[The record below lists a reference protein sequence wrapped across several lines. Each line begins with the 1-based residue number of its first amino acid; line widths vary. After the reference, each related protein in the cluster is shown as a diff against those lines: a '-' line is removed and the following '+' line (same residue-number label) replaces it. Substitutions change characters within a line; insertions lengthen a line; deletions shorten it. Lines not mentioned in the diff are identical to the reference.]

1 MRAFILFLTL
11 TLLKAFNLHA
21 QTVDFAFTALLILN
35 TNNEGFSVCENFRKH
50 EKLKFLFHH
59 DQTCYYKAIFEE
71 SKADSVIIK
80 VGSDKDPVFD
90 SNTSLPEINLV
101 EYYHNFETAKR
112 EYLRT
117 FRQIQQELLSK
128 PQFYKSGKIDRFDD
142 KWSNDTSFLAK
153 ECCYDLPEFYVYK
166 HFQIRSPLVFGSIS
180 TDLQCRQHLY
190 LIIVSVKL
198 K

>member
-1 MRAFILFLTL
+1 MRALIFFLTL
-11 TLLKAFNLHA
+11 TLLKSFTLAA
-21 QTVDFAFTALLILN
+21 QTSDFAFTALFMLN
-35 TNNEGFSVCENFRKH
+35 TNNEGFSVCESFRNH
-50 EKLKFLFHH
+50 EKLTFLFHH

-80 VGSDKDPVFD
+80 VNGNNDPFV
-90 SNTSLPEINLV
+90 SNTNLPEINVV

-112 EYLRT
+112 EYLKI
-117 FRQIQQELLSK
+117 FRRIQKELMSDPK
-128 PQFYKSGKIDRFDD
+128 FYKPGKFDRFDD

-153 ECCYDLPEFYVYK
+153 ESCFDLPDFYVYK
-166 HFQIRSPLVFGSIS
+166 YFQIRSPLVYGTIS

-198 K
+198 N